1 MSTTFTATIEVEVE
15 VDLDAFGMTPDELR
29 QDMGK
34 EPWDRVEYR
43 ELEGYVESYWS
54 PEECIE
60 NGVVQTAEY
69 KKVVWQ

>member
-15 VDLDAFGMTPDELR
+15 VDLDAFGMTPDDLR

-34 EPWDRVEYR
+34 EPWDGVEYR

>member
-15 VDLDAFGMTPDELR
+15 VDLDAFGITPDELR

-34 EPWDRVEYR
+34 EPWDKVEYR
-43 ELEGYVESYWS
+43 ELEDYIQSYWS
-54 PEECIE
+54 PEECLE
-60 NGVVQTAEY
+60 NGVFQTAEY

>member
-1 MSTTFTATIEVEVE
+1 MNTIFTATIEVEVE
-15 VDLDAFGMTPDELR
+15 VDLDALGTSPDEIR

-34 EPWDRVEYR
+34 EPWDKVEYR
-43 ELEGYVESYWS
+43 ELEEYINSYWS
-54 PEECIE
+54 LEELIE